1 MKIGSRLGLG
11 FGVILTL
18 MVVTTAV
25 SLWRL
30 QTVAETTRQ
39 MMQEPLAKERLIG
52 DWYRNIAAGVRRTT
66 AIAKSSDASL
76 TTFFAADAAAST
88 KGSGEMQ
95 KKIEALITGTEEKA
109 LFDKVSEQ
117 RKQYLSTRDAITKAK
132 AAGQTAEVDTLLAQF
147 TPVADAYQKIISDL
161 LEHQRRALDQGA
173 AEIETLAG
181 TSRTLLIT
189 LAVVSTLLGA
199 ILAWYLT
206 VGITRPLLA
215 ASRIA
220 RQVADGDPST
230 HIAVTSKDETGVLLQ
245 ALKDMHDSLVR
256 IVGEVRTG
264 TDTMTTATAE
274 IASGNMDLSARTEE
288 QANSLGTTAATME
301 ELTST
306 VKQNADNARQANQLA
321 MTASQVAVRGG
332 TVVAQ
337 VVDTMASI
345 NASSNKIVDIIAVID
360 SIAFQTNILA
370 LNAAVEAARA
380 GEQGRG
386 FAVVASEVRN
396 LAQRSAA
403 AAKEIKT
410 LIGDSVEKVDA
421 GGKLVS
427 AAGTTMTD
435 IVDSVR
441 RVTDIMGEIVA
452 ASQEQSSGIEQV
464 NLAIAQMDD
473 ATQQNAALVEQAA
486 AASQSLQEQAAQLS
500 QVVAVFKLE
509 GSAAASNSVLTAPRR
524 ATAAAP
530 VRRAAPSIAPAR
542 RVAAPARTVAA
553 GSPRVLGAASP
564 ATTASGGDWEE
575 F

>member
-11 FGVILTL
+11 FGAILTL
-18 MVVTTAV
+18 MVVITAV

-66 AIAKSSDASL
+66 AIAKSSDPSL
-76 TTFFAADAAAST
+76 ATFFAADAAAST

-95 KKIEALITGTEEKA
+95 KKIEALVTGTEEKA
-109 LFDKVSEQ
+109 LFAKVSEQ
-117 RKQYLSTRDAITKAK
+117 RQQYLTTRDAITKAK
-132 AAGQTAEVDTLLAQF
+132 AAGQTAEIDAMLGQF
-147 TPVADAYQKIISDL
+147 AVVAETYQKLIAEL
-161 LEHQRRALDQGA
+161 LESQRRKLDQGA
-173 AEIETLAG
+173 SEIQNLAD
-181 TSRTLLIT
+181 TSRTLLIA

-199 ILAWYLT
+199 LLAWYLT
-206 VGITRPLLA
+206 VGITRPLQA

-220 RQVADGDPST
+220 RQVADGDLST
-230 HIAVTSKDETGVLLQ
+230 HIAVTGKDETGVLLK

-256 IVGEVRTG
+256 IVGEVRSG

-332 TVVAQ
+332 AVVAQ
-337 VVDTMASI
+337 VVETMASI

-360 SIAFQTNILA
+360 GIAFQTNILA

-386 FAVVASEVRN
+386 FAVVASEVRS

-464 NLAIAQMDD
+464 NRAIAQMDD

-486 AASQSLQEQAAQLS
+486 AASQSLQEQAGQLS
-500 QVVAVFKLE
+500 QVVAVFKMQ
-509 GSAAASNSVLTAPRR
+509 GGAHAPASAMAVPVPRR
-524 ATAAAP
+524 TRAAP
-530 VRRAAPSIAPAR
+530 VKRSAVAASPRI
-542 RVAAPARTVAA
+542 AAPARTTSTGTRVTYAA
-553 GSPRVLGAASP
+553 NVP
-564 ATTASGGDWEE
+564 ATVGAGGEWEE

>member
-18 MVVTTAV
+18 MVVITAV

-52 DWYRNIAAGVRRTT
+52 DWYRNIASGVRRTT
-66 AIAKSSDASL
+66 AIAKSSDPSLAS
-76 TTFFAADAAAST
+76 FFAADAAAST

-95 KKIEALITGTEEKA
+95 KRIEALITGAEEKA
-109 LFDKVSEQ
+109 LFAKLSEQ
-117 RKQYLSTRDAITKAK
+117 RKLYLVSRDAITKAK
-132 AAGQTAEVDTLLAQF
+132 ATGQTAEIDGMLMQF
-147 TPVADAYQKIISDL
+147 STVAETYQKMISDL
-161 LEHQRRALDQGA
+161 LESQRRQLDQGA
-173 AEIETLAG
+173 AAIENLAD
-181 TSRTLLIT
+181 TSRAVLIT
-189 LAVVSTLLGA
+189 LAMASTLLGA
-199 ILAWYLT
+199 LLAWYLT
-206 VGITRPLLA
+206 VGITRPLQA

-220 RQVADGDPST
+220 RQVADGDLST
-230 HIAVTSKDETGVLLQ
+230 HIAVTGKDETGVLLQ

-288 QANSLGTTAATME
+288 QANSLGSTAATME

-360 SIAFQTNILA
+360 GIAFQTNILA

-386 FAVVASEVRN
+386 FAVVASEVRS

-441 RVTDIMGEIVA
+441 RVTDIMSEIVA

-464 NLAIAQMDD
+464 NRAIAQMDD

-486 AASQSLQEQAAQLS
+486 AASHSLQEQAAQLS
-500 QVVAVFKLE
+500 QVVAVFKIQAGAA
-509 GSAAASNSVLTAPRR
+509 GSGCAIAVPRR
-524 ATAAAP
+524 AAMP
-530 VRRAAPSIAPAR
+530 APAR
-542 RVAAPARTVAA
+542 RSTPAAAPARRIAAPARSVAGGTRSATSVPAVA
-553 GSPRVLGAASP
+553 GS
-564 ATTASGGDWEE
+564 GGEWEE

>member
-18 MVVTTAV
+18 MVVITAV

-52 DWYRNIAAGVRRTT
+52 DWYRNIASGVRRTT
-66 AIAKSSDASL
+66 AIAKSSDPSL
-76 TTFFAADAAAST
+76 ATFFAADAAAST

-95 KKIEALITGTEEKA
+95 KKIDALITGAEEKA
-109 LFDKVSEQ
+109 LFAKVSEQ
-117 RKQYLSTRDAITKAK
+117 RKLYLVSRDGITKAK
-132 AAGQTAEVDTLLAQF
+132 ATGQTAEIDGMLTQF
-147 TPVADAYQKIISDL
+147 SMVAETYQKVISDL
-161 LEHQRRALDQGA
+161 LESQRRQLDQGA
-173 AEIETLAG
+173 TEIQSLAD

-189 LAVVSTLLGA
+189 LVVASTLLGA
-199 ILAWYLT
+199 LLAWYLT
-206 VGITRPLLA
+206 VGITRPLQA

-220 RQVADGDPST
+220 RQVADGDLST
-230 HIAVTSKDETGVLLQ
+230 HIAVTGKDETGVLLQ

-360 SIAFQTNILA
+360 GIAFQTNILA

-386 FAVVASEVRN
+386 FAVVASEVRS

-464 NLAIAQMDD
+464 NRAIAQMDD

-486 AASQSLQEQAAQLS
+486 AASQSLQEQAGQLS
-500 QVVAVFKLE
+500 QVVAVFKMQAGAA
-509 GSAAASNSVLTAPRR
+509 GSGSVVAAPRR
-524 ATAAAP
+524 AAVQPPARRIAPAA
-530 VRRAAPSIAPAR
+530 APAR
-542 RVAAPARTVAA
+542 RVAAPARTVISGTRSAA
-553 GSPRVLGAASP
+553 PVP
-564 ATTASGGDWEE
+564 AVAGGGGEWEE

>member
-11 FGVILTL
+11 FGVMLTL
-18 MVVTTAV
+18 MLVITAV

-52 DWYRNIAAGVRRTT
+52 DWYRNIASGVRRTT
-66 AIAKSSDASL
+66 AIAKSGDASL
-76 TTFFAADAAAST
+76 TTFFAVDAAASS

-95 KKIEALITGTEEKA
+95 KKIEALITGVEEKA

-117 RKQYLSTRDAITKAK
+117 RKLYLSSRDAITKAK
-132 AAGQTAEVDTLLAQF
+132 VAGQTTEVDTMLSQF
-147 TPVADAYQKIISDL
+147 TQIADAYQKLISDL
-161 LEHQRRALDQGA
+161 LEHQRHALDQGA
-173 AEIETLAG
+173 KNIEVLAA
-181 TSRTLLIT
+181 TSRTLLLI
-189 LAVVSTLLGA
+189 LAVASTLLGA
-199 ILAWYLT
+199 LLAWTLT
-206 VGITRPLLA
+206 VGITRPLQA
-215 ASRIA
+215 AARIA
-220 RQVADGDPST
+220 RQVADGDLST
-230 HIAVTSKDETGVLLQ
+230 HIAVTSKDETGALLQ

-288 QANSLGTTAATME
+288 QAHSLGTTAATLGQ
-301 ELTST
+301 LTST

-337 VVDTMASI
+337 VVNTMASI

-360 SIAFQTNILA
+360 GIAFQTNILA

-403 AAKEIKT
+403 AAKEIKA
-410 LIGDSVEKVDA
+410 LIGDSVEKVDV

-464 NLAIAQMDD
+464 NRAIAQMDD
-473 ATQQNAALVEQAA
+473 VTQQNAALVEQAA

-500 QVVAVFKLE
+500 QVVAVFKLQGGATVS
-509 GSAAASNSVLTAPRR
+509 GSSLPVARR
-524 ATAAAP
+524 VTLR
-530 VRRAAPSIAPAR
+530 VGRRAAA
-542 RVAAPARTVAA
+542 
-553 GSPRVLGAASP
+553 
-564 ATTASGGDWEE
+564 
-575 F
+575 

>member
-11 FGVILTL
+11 FGAILML
-18 MVVTTAV
+18 MVVITAV

-52 DWYRNIAAGVRRTT
+52 DWYRNIASGVRRTT
-66 AIAKSSDASL
+66 AIAKSSDTSL
-76 TTFFAADAAAST
+76 ATFFAADAAAST

-95 KKIEALITGTEEKA
+95 KKIEALISGPEEKA
-109 LFDKVSEQ
+109 LFDKVGAQ
-117 RKQYLSTRDAITKAK
+117 RKQYLGSRDAITKAK
-132 AAGQTAEVDTLLAQF
+132 AAGQTAEVETMLAQF
-147 TPVADAYQKIISDL
+147 TPIADAYQKMISDL
-161 LEHQRRALDQGA
+161 LEYQRHALDLGA
-173 AEIETLAG
+173 KEIEGLAA
-181 TSRTLLIT
+181 TSRTLLIS
-189 LAVVSTLLGA
+189 LAMASTLLGA
-199 ILAWYLT
+199 LLAWYLT
-206 VGITRPLLA
+206 IGITRPLQA

-220 RQVADGDPST
+220 RQVADGDLST
-230 HIAVTSKDETGVLLQ
+230 HIEVTSKDETGLLLQ
-245 ALKDMHDSLVR
+245 SLKDMHDSLVR

-274 IASGNMDLSARTEE
+274 IASGNMDLSSRTED
-288 QANSLGTTAATME
+288 QANALGTTAATME

-345 NASSNKIVDIIAVID
+345 NASSHKIVDIIAVID
-360 SIAFQTNILA
+360 GIAFQTNILA

-403 AAKEIKT
+403 AAKEIKA

-421 GGKLVS
+421 GGKLVG

-464 NLAIAQMDD
+464 NQAIAQMDD

-486 AASQSLQEQAAQLS
+486 AASQSLQEQASQLS
-500 QVVAVFKLE
+500 QVVAVFKLQ
-509 GSAAASNSVLTAPRR
+509 GGAALATGSGKTTTRRSAAASPRRSAPVAAPRR
-524 ATAAAP
+524 IAAQGRSVAAVPRAPVKSAVPAAAGK
-530 VRRAAPSIAPAR
+530 
-542 RVAAPARTVAA
+542 
-553 GSPRVLGAASP
+553 GSE
-564 ATTASGGDWEE
+564 WEE